1 MLPPLLRS
9 RGRRGEG
16 NRPTS
21 LAHSLPSHLGLSRN
35 AGFFL
40 SASAERPSSFNE
52 LMILSMNVEKNS
64 TKSYAQL
71 VHLNAADGALPG
83 CKNTQ

>member
-35 AGFFL
+35 AGFVL
-40 SASAERPSSFNE
+40 SASTAHPCSFNE
-52 LMILSMNVEKNS
+52 LMTVGTIWGENS

-71 VHLNAADGALPG
+71 VHRGARRWACSIP
-83 CKNTQ
+83 